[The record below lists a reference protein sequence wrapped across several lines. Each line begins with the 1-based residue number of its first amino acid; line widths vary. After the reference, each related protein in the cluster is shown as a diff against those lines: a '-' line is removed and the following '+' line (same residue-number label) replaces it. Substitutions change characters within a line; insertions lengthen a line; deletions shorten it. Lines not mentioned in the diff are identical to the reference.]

1 MTALHAYLDG
11 IGLVGPG
18 FASWTEA
25 QPILA
30 GRQPYAVQDTAIPPP
45 TALPSAERRRAG
57 KVVKVAIAAAG
68 EAIAQAGVD
77 PADLASVFASSGADG
92 DNCHAICEALASED
106 RLISP
111 TRFHNSVH
119 NAAAGYWSIA
129 TKTMEPS
136 SVICAFDASFSAGL
150 IEAMTLV
157 AVDHRRCLLVA
168 YEAPY
173 PEPLNASRPLPD
185 AFAVALLLSP
195 HSGPHSRAR
204 LSADLGDHHVSQ
216 LPDPELER
224 LRRSIPSARSLPLLA
239 ALARGGKE
247 PVVLEYLGPLHVS
260 VKIAPC

>member
-1 MTALHAYLDG
+1 MTDLHAYLDG
-11 IGLVGPG
+11 IGLLGPG
-18 FASWTEA
+18 FDSWAEA
-25 QPILA
+25 QPILS
-30 GRQPYAVQDTAIPPP
+30 GRQPYAGRTTVVPPP
-45 TALPSAERRRAG
+45 TALPAAERRRAG
-57 KVVKVAIAAAG
+57 TVVKIALAAAG
-68 EAIAQAGVD
+68 EAIAQAGAN

-129 TKTMEPS
+129 AKAMEPS

-157 AVDHRRCLLVA
+157 AVDRRRCLLVA

-185 AFAVALLLSP
+185 AFAMALLLSP
-195 HSGPHSRAR
+195 HPSPKSLAR
-204 LSADLGDHHVSQ
+204 LSADLGDHSVA
-216 LPDPELER
+216 LLTDPGLEH

-239 ALARGGKE
+239 ALARGGAE
-247 PVVLEYLGPLHVS
+247 RVVLEYLAPLHVS
-260 VKIAPC
+260 VQVAPC